1 MTDLNKKDVEIL
13 HKFLN
18 KFLRTFETDPLE
30 KKFWNDTY
38 SLDELC
44 SVRNK
49 LGKSLK
55 DA

>member
-1 MTDLNKKDVEIL
+1 MIDLNKQDVKTL

-18 KFLRTFETDPLE
+18 KFLKTFETDPLE

-38 SLDELC
+38 DLDKLSSL
-44 SVRNK
+44 RNR
-49 LGKSLK
+49 LGETLK